1 MKKYLVLFFIL
12 AAEACFSKTV
22 LISASE
28 ELSSKSL
35 SKGDSVLFKRGER
48 YFTHINLFEDVH
60 DDLYFGAYGDSLLP
74 KPVLDGSIYHF
85 EFNADTWTDFEMIKG
100 VKFYKKDVKGLIQP
114 ENIYSDRGSLT
125 LAREPD
131 ENETL
136 ITGQRNSFT
145 GFFKIDS
152 VDIKESRKI
161 FFDQKN
167 TADWS
172 GAEVVTRTQQWSYEI
187 RRIKSSTGGTFELEE
202 PTREPPQKNWGY
214 FVRRHY
220 SALDSRGEWFF
231 DEAKGILYF
240 APLKDLCVI
249 YISGNADDNNS
260 GFDLRRK
267 NRIRIENIAFENY
280 KHGILLENAKDITV
294 AGCKFTNCVYGV
306 INKKT
311 YLEKITVENCTFT
324 NMKSDGIRLIANNSI
339 INKNLIDSV
348 GLSMGSESREMIN
361 LNGIE
366 VYGSGSIITGNV
378 VRNTGYCGI
387 RIYNCPEAKVTD
399 NIIENTGLVM
409 SDCGGIY
416 TWHAME
422 GNKLIKRNTIK
433 NVLGNMSGTDQAP
446 DNSFGIYLDELS
458 LHFRVD
464 SNYVTGAGN
473 GIYVQN
479 SRSDTIMFN
488 HTEKNRKGEFHI
500 NHGGNILNG
509 GRLNP
514 DNDPEFDPDRLDSI
528 PKNYVWDRKEGLL
541 YYRDKQ
547 NGVLYV
553 KPGNN
558 IVSANK
564 FMPDTVKNSY
574 SIQFRT
580 WQNISNRTIPDL
592 TGNDDFFNDNIPAG
606 MVKKTGLYIQGS
618 NVKDYT
624 RNGMIFDVVKY
635 SIGPENFK
643 FLRQFL
649 TWTGRGDKAVTEK

>member
-1 MKKYLVLFFIL
+1 MKKYLGLFFIL
-12 AAEACFSKTV
+12 AAEICFSKTI
-22 LISASE
+22 LISAPE
-28 ELSSKSL
+28 ELSSKCL
-35 SKGDSVLFKRGER
+35 AKGDSILFKRGQI
-48 YFTHINLFEDVH
+48 YYTHINLFIDSP
-60 DDLYFGAYGDSLLP
+60 DDLYFGAYGDTLLP
-74 KPVLDGSIYHF
+74 KPVLDGCICHF
-85 EFNADTWTDFEMIKG
+85 DFDAQSWSDYEDIGG
-100 VKFYKKDVKGLIQP
+100 VRFYKKYVKGLKDA
-114 ENIYSDRGSLT
+114 ENVYADGKSLI

-131 ENETL
+131 QNETV
-136 ITGQRNSFT
+136 ITGQRNPFT

-152 VDIKESRKI
+152 VDTGEPRKVFYDFRNQI
-161 FFDQKN
+161 
-167 TADWS
+167 DWT
-172 GAEVVTRTQQWSYEI
+172 GAEIITRTQQWSYEI
-187 RRIKSSTGGTFELEE
+187 RKIKNCSEDRFELEE
-202 PTREPPQKNWGY
+202 SMREPLKKNWGY
-214 FVRRHY
+214 FLQRHY
-220 SALDSRGEWFF
+220 SALDSEGEWFF
-231 DEAKGILYF
+231 DEVNRILYF
-240 APLKDLCVI
+240 APLNDLCVI

-280 KHGILLENAKDITV
+280 KHGILLEHAKDISVT
-294 AGCKFTNCVYGV
+294 GCEFTNCVYGV
-306 INKKT
+306 INKRT

-324 NMKSDGIRLIANNSI
+324 NMKSYGIRLIANNSL
-339 INKNLIDSV
+339 INKNVIDSV

-366 VYGSGSIITGNV
+366 VYGSGSIISGNI
-378 VRNTGYCGI
+378 VRNIGYCGI

-422 GNKLIKRNTIK
+422 GNKLINRNTIK

-473 GIYVQN
+473 GIYLQN
-479 SRSDTIMFN
+479 SRSDTIRFN
-488 HTEKNRKGEFHI
+488 YTEKNRKGEFHI

-514 DNDPEFDPDRLDSI
+514 ENDPEFDPDRLDSI
-528 PKNYVWDRKEGLL
+528 PKDYVWDREEGLL
-541 YYRDKQ
+541 YHKEKHT
-547 NGVLYV
+547 GVVYV

-558 IVSANK
+558 FIGNNI
-564 FMPDTVKNSY
+564 FIPDTVKNSY

-580 WQNISNRTIPDL
+580 WQNIDKGTIERL
-592 TGNDDFFNDNIPAG
+592 TGNSNFFYNNIPDRLVA
-606 MVKKTGLYIQGS
+606 KTGLYIQGS
-618 NVKDYT
+618 NVKDYYF
-624 RNGMIFDVVKY
+624 NGKEFDVVKY
-635 SIGPENFK
+635 KIGPEDFS

-649 TWTGRGDKAVTEK
+649 TWTGRGNKPVIEK